1 MALLFTLALLSQV
14 FFKTSNRHASFFDC
28 LSAVKEVYGT
38 WRGAP
43 ALAWLVQ
50 DVLRLAAGNA
60 IGARVTGVLLFIG
73 LPSILW
79 FQNLWQA
86 DSL

>member
-14 FFKTSNRHASFFDC
+14 FFKTSNRQASFFDC

-43 ALAWLVQ
+43 ALGWLVE
-50 DVLRLAAGNA
+50 DVLRLGDGNV
-60 IGARVTGVLLFIG
+60 IRARVFGGLLFIG
-73 LPSILW
+73 LPFILW
-79 FQNLWQA
+79 FQNYHSLW
-86 DSL
+86 

>member
-1 MALLFTLALLSQV
+1 MLLTLALLSQV
-14 FFKTSNRHASFFDC
+14 FCKAYNRQASFFDC
-28 LSAVKEVYGT
+28 LSAVREVYGA